1 MSTDKEDFQ
10 VGDYILPKVV
20 GLMELGDP
28 PYKIEKI
35 DDKVYTVVQTMG
47 SHRHVLELTKGR
59 LRKI

>member
-1 MSTDKEDFQ
+1 
-10 VGDYILPKVV
+10 
-20 GLMELGDP
+20 MELGDP

-35 DDKVYTVVQTMG
+35 DGKVYTVVQTMG